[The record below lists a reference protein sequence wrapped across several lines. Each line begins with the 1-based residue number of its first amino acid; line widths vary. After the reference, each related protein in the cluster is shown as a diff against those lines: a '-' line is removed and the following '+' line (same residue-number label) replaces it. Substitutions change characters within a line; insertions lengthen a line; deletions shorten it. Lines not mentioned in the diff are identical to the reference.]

1 MDKELRADIASGC
14 GLTCGDG
21 AAGTPTQQPLP
32 EEYGNLTAEEAAAR
46 IARAKAL
53 LGPRVVILGHH
64 YQRDD
69 IIRFVDYTGDSLK
82 LAQLSASR
90 GDAEYVVFCGVHF
103 MAESADIL
111 GASRQRIILPHMGAG
126 CPMADMATR
135 PQVEALWQ
143 FLSEVTDTPGIPV
156 TYVNSSAAI
165 KAFCGERGGATS
177 TSSNCQ
183 QVFAWALERSDRI
196 VFFPDEHLGRNSA
209 LAMGFCEDDLAV
221 WDPLARPTD
230 ATARALSGS
239 RFILWK
245 GYCPVHARFSVEQI
259 ERARREHPGVR
270 VLVHP
275 ECTHDVVE
283 AADGAGS
290 TEQIITAVNE
300 SEPGTNFAL
309 GTEVNLVNRLAEEH
323 PDRVIFCL
331 DPIVSPCSTMYRI
344 HPAYLCWA
352 LENLV
357 EGRIVNEIVVPEA
370 DIAGARAALERMLAL
385 SQLGAAPR

>member
-14 GLTCGDG
+14 GLTCADG
-21 AAGTPTQQPLP
+21 AAGTLAQQPLP
-32 EEYGNLTAEEAAAR
+32 EEYANLTAEEAAAR

-53 LGPRVVILGHH
+53 LGSRVVILGHH

-69 IIRFVDYTGDSLK
+69 IIKFADYTGDSLK
-82 LAQLSASR
+82 LAQLSAARS
-90 GDAEYVVFCGVHF
+90 DAEYVVFCGVHF

-126 CPMADMATR
+126 CPMADMASR
-135 PQVEALWQ
+135 AQVEALWQ
-143 FLSEVTDTPGIPV
+143 FLGEVTDTPGIPV

-209 LAMGFCEDDLAV
+209 LAMGFGEDDLTV

-230 ATARALSGS
+230 ETARALARS

-259 ERARREHPGVR
+259 ERARREYPGVR

-275 ECTHDVVE
+275 ECTHAVVE

-290 TEQIITAVNE
+290 TEQIIRAVNE
-300 SEPGTNFAL
+300 SEPGTSFAL

-385 SQLGAAPR
+385 SQPGAAPR